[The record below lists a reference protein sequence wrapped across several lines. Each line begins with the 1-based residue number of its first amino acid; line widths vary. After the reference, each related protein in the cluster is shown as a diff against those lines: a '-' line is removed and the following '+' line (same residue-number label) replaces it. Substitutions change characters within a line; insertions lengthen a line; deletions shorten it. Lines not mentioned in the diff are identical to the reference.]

1 MWAKAARLLLLVA
14 GAALAFAP
22 GRRRSAG
29 GDAARAPRSDPSKR
43 RSDGLDA
50 GEGSDAPAFATRPVR
65 RNFAEAGSADRAA
78 PAATATPPNHDGPT
92 TMSANDPKATAEG
105 LETDHPVAASLECS
119 ERLKGRRDALPGK
132 TIEDPLADKHKAAA
146 FDRDFRTLDYSHL
159 TADEAARERERERL
173 RRDQSSWHPTSPG
186 ARRTAAEPVQHAQFS
201 AFGGSMVSA
210 EVVRG
215 RSNERVPD
223 MMPTLAPD
231 APPAKPEKPR
241 SIHAERRAKMAF
253 SHPDGPTPAK
263 EERRLPPD
271 PLAEKHKAEKFDND
285 FRTLDYRR
293 LGKKAQA
300 PSRMP
305 GIEPDGILDKAS
317 LVDDRPN
324 ASTAPAGETQ
334 PAAFRTTGAQ
344 APLQTIA
351 ADGGAAA
358 PSSDAGT
365 SVAASAPQGLPAPRH
380 GNPDDLTRIDGV
392 GTAIER
398 LLFDRGIYHFDQIA
412 GLEPHQVV
420 WLEQELGFPGRI
432 GEERWID
439 QARRLIEG

>member
-1 MWAKAARLLLLVA
+1 
-14 GAALAFAP
+14 
-22 GRRRSAG
+22 
-29 GDAARAPRSDPSKR
+29 
-43 RSDGLDA
+43 
-50 GEGSDAPAFATRPVR
+50 
-65 RNFAEAGSADRAA
+65 
-78 PAATATPPNHDGPT
+78 
-92 TMSANDPKATAEG
+92 MSANDPKATADG

-119 ERLKGRRDALPGK
+119 ERLKGRREALPGK
-132 TIEDPLADKHKAAA
+132 TIADPLADKHKAAA

-159 TADEAARERERERL
+159 TEDEAARERERQRL
-173 RRDQSSWHPTSPG
+173 RRDQSSWHPTPSG
-186 ARRTAAEPVQHAQFS
+186 ARRATPEPVQHAQFA

-215 RSNERVPD
+215 RSSERVPD
-223 MMPTLAPD
+223 MMPTLAPG

-241 SIHAERRAKMAF
+241 TVHAERRAKMAF

-271 PLAEKHKAEKFDND
+271 PLAEKHKAEKFDKD

-293 LGKKAQA
+293 LGKKAAA

-305 GIEPDGILDKAS
+305 GIEPDGILDKES
-317 LVDDRPN
+317 LVDDRPAAG
-324 ASTAPAGETQ
+324 ASQSGETQ

-351 ADGGAAA
+351 EDGGAAGA
-358 PSSDAGT
+358 SPADKGPP
-365 SVAASAPQGLPAPRH
+365 VAASAPQGLSAPRH
-380 GNPDDLTRIDGV
+380 GNPDDLTRIEGV

-420 WLEQELGFPGRI
+420 WLEQELGFPGRL
-432 GEERWID
+432 GEERWIE